1 MLVLAMEFS
10 RDAETDQQ
18 PAVPSLICQRA
29 REVCIQGMQTPAH
42 YRLVPRAVAPG
53 KRNRGV
59 RCTRLQLLEGACGA
73 GKPAPT
79 YESHLGECAE

>member
-18 PAVPSLICQRA
+18 PAVPRLICQRA

-53 KRNRGV
+53 KRNRGS
-59 RCTRLQLLEGACGA
+59 GAHACSCSRGLA
-73 GKPAPT
+73 VPAKPAPT